1 MGGTGSAKQPALVAE
16 FVWLVPPKRLTPA
29 ERELA
34 FPEFC
39 CPLFM
44 LGGANVTKVF
54 VPLGPGGAKVTKG
67 VVSLVPRGAGMA
79 DDPITLPPD
88 NPEGGSVTVGAGTEA

>member
-1 MGGTGSAKQPALVAE
+1 M
-16 FVWLVPPKRLTPA
+16 
-29 ERELA
+29 
-34 FPEFC
+34 
-39 CPLFM
+39 
-44 LGGANVTKVF
+44 TKVF